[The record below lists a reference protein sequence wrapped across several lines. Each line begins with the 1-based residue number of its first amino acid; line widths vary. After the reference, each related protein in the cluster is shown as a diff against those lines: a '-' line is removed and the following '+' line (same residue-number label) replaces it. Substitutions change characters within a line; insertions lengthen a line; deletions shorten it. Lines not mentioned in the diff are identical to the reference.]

1 MKNMQT
7 VIHNSLVNVI
17 RYENVQIH
25 YFSGYSRTALS
36 ILKVIMM
43 HMDNARKMSM
53 ELKLK

>member
-1 MKNMQT
+1 MQIL
-7 VIHNSLVNVI
+7 IHNSLVNVI

-25 YFSGYSRTALS
+25 YFSGDSRTTIS

-43 HMDNARKMSM
+43 HMDNARKMTM